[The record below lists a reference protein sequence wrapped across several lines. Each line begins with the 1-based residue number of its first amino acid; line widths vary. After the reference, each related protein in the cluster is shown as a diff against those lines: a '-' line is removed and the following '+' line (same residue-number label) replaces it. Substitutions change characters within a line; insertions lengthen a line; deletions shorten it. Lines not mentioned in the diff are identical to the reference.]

1 MSSTNITSTT
11 INTASNVL
19 LFDLD
24 GTLYDL
30 SCGYENEIHSN
41 IFKFMAEST
50 GGKFDE
56 IATVEDAELAWQP
69 IFEKYNLTKRGLLGE
84 GYVFDSLAYDTFVR
98 RGASKYISQDHQ
110 LRVFLESL
118 PGRKVIFTNAP
129 ESSANE
135 ILGLLGV
142 VDQFEAVLGTE
153 FMQNTVC
160 KPERKAFEMVLT
172 HLGIEPCDYHRVV
185 YFEDSFKNL
194 LVGAD
199 LGFKTV
205 FIKSA
210 TLINEGRTEE
220 ELSRFDSVLER
231 KVGMS
236 LRKQMPN
243 LWETQLDDAED
254 QNLPN

>member
-1 MSSTNITSTT
+1 MSSTNRTSTT
-11 INTASNVL
+11 INSAINVL

-56 IATVEDAELAWQP
+56 IATVEDAELVWQP

-84 GYVFDSLAYDTFVR
+84 GYVFDSHAYDKFVR

-153 FMQNTVC
+153 FMQNKVC

-236 LRKQMPN
+236 LRKKMPN